1 MSAREPVP
9 DPAPPRPA
17 RRRGRGGLWL
27 GLTLLAVPLL
37 VALLGPLVAPAGV
50 PRAPAFGSGPVPFGA
65 DFVGRDVLGL
75 VLRGGASVVGVAVL
89 ATVLTY
95 AVAVP
100 LALLAATTHRR
111 AVDEAIMRPL
121 DVVVAMPSMLL
132 LLLLVSI
139 VPGSALLVAG
149 VVALINLPDV
159 ARIVRATAL
168 EVAAGTTVEALR
180 MQGEGW
186 WRIAV
191 GHVGRSI
198 LRVVLTDVGTRL
210 TGALYLVASAAFLGV
225 GLAADDANWA
235 VMVDANRDGL
245 FVNPAAT
252 IVPALLIIA
261 LSVGANLS
269 FDRLLGRRAEVS
281 R

>member
-1 MSAREPVP
+1 M
-9 DPAPPRPA
+9 
-17 RRRGRGGLWL
+17 RGRLVPGLV
-27 GLTLLAVPLL
+27 LLAVPVL
-37 VALLGPLVAPAGV
+37 VTLVGPLVASTFSGRGV
-50 PRAPAFGSGPVPFGA
+50 AFGSAGVFGG
-65 DFVGRDVLGL
+65 DFVGRDVLGQ

-89 ATVLTY
+89 ATAVTY

-111 AVDEAIMRPL
+111 AVDEAVMRPL

-132 LLLLVSI
+132 LLLLVPI
-139 VPGSALLVAG
+139 VPGSALVVAA

-159 ARIVRATAL
+159 VRIVRATAL
-168 EVAAGTTVEALR
+168 AVAAGSAVEALR
-180 MQGEGW
+180 MQGEG
-186 WRIAV
+186 AV
-191 GHVGRSI
+191 RVGAYVLRSVR
-198 LRVVLTDVGTRL
+198 RVVLTDLGTRF

-225 GLAADDANWA
+225 GLSADDPNWA

-252 IVPALLIIA
+252 VVPALLIIA
-261 LSVGANLS
+261 LSVGANLTS
-269 FDRLLGRRAEVS
+269 DRLLGGGS